1 MFTMTGHTMC
11 MSNGAE
17 PSDLPSVRDTMPPAG
32 EEAAAP
38 IPRSRVMAW
47 ALWDWATQPFNSV
60 IITFVF
66 TALYLT
72 SDHFIDPALVPLGEG
87 NADYDAAI
95 AHLASSLGWGIT
107 IAGVLV
113 ALVAPVLGQRADASG
128 RRKAWLGV
136 STALLV
142 ASMLGLFFVQ
152 AAPSYFWLGVGLIAA
167 GTVVS
172 EVAGVNY
179 NAMLVQVSTP
189 RTVGR
194 VSGLGWGLGYMGGI
208 VALIIVVVANGADW
222 WGMDTSNGMAY
233 RLIAVGC
240 ATWTVL
246 FGWAVF
252 AFVPEAPKA
261 NRATVGLFQG
271 YAVLW
276 NDLKDLWQHARSTLW
291 FLLASAV
298 YRDGL
303 AGVFT
308 FGAIIAAK
316 SFGFS
321 DQEVIIFGIAA
332 NLIAG
337 ASTVVAGRF
346 DDKVGPRTV
355 ILASLTVIIASG
367 VLVVALQSVGAV
379 VFWVFG
385 LALSA
390 CVGPAQAASRSLLA
404 RVSPGGREAEIFG
417 LYATTGR
424 AASFLAPGMWALT
437 VAITGATIWGTLG
450 VIFVVLVGLVL
461 LTQVRT
467 PADRGASTDA

>member
-1 MFTMTGHTMC
+1 
-11 MSNGAE
+11 MSDSGGDA
-17 PSDLPSVRDTMPPAG
+17 V
-32 EEAAAP
+32 AA
-38 IPRSRVMAW
+38 IPRSRVVAW

-72 SDHFIDPALVPLGEG
+72 SDRFIDPDLAALGEG
-87 NADYDAAI
+87 NEAYDTAI
-95 AHLASSLGWGIT
+95 SRLTSNLGWGIT
-107 IAGVLV
+107 AAGALV
-113 ALVAPVLGQRADASG
+113 ALLAPVLGQRADAAG
-128 RRKAWLGV
+128 RRKAWLGA

-142 ASMLGLFFVQ
+142 ASMLGLYFVQ
-152 AAPSYFWLGVGLIAA
+152 AAPGYFWLGVGLIAA
-167 GTVVS
+167 GTIVS
-172 EVAGVNY
+172 EVAGINY

-189 RTVGR
+189 ATVGR
-194 VSGLGWGLGYMGGI
+194 VSGLGWGLGYVGGI
-208 VALIIVVVANGADW
+208 VALIIVVVANGANW
-222 WGMDTSNGMAY
+222 WGLDTANGMAY
-233 RLIAVGC
+233 RLIALGS
-240 ATWTVL
+240 AAWTIL

-252 AFVPEAPKA
+252 VFVPEAP
-261 NRATVGLFQG
+261 RADRPRVGLLQG

-276 NDLKDLWQHARSTLW
+276 NDLKELWTQARSTVW

-308 FGAIIAAK
+308 FGAIIAAN

-321 DQEVIIFGIAA
+321 DPEVILFGIAA

-337 ASTVVAGRF
+337 ASTVLSGRL
-346 DDKVGPRTV
+346 DDTMGPRTV

-367 VLVVALQSVGAV
+367 VLVVALQAVGSV

-390 CVGPAQAASRSLLA
+390 CVGPAQSASRSLLA
-404 RVSPGGREAEIFG
+404 RVSPAGREAEIFG

-437 VAITGATIWGTLG
+437 IAITGATIWGTLG
-450 VIFVVLVGLVL
+450 VISVVLVGLVL

-467 PADRGASTDA
+467 PADMGASART